1 MRYQSQVITPDYIST
16 AKVVY
21 NAIRRNCQL
30 FRRARDLSGDSSAA
44 SPSLIDS
51 VDEFRYLANL
61 RLFPLER
68 KLQGSL
74 IDDRGALPAATH
86 IDNPGI
92 GKVRIRPNRA
102 RLEPDSPGILGLL
115 PKREFRI
122 GQGKMRFLNSAFEID
137 SSSRALDVG
146 ELWT

>member
-1 MRYQSQVITPDYIST
+1 MRHQSQVISTDYIST

-21 NAIRRNCQL
+21 NAIGRYCQM
-30 FRRARDLSGDSSAA
+30 FRCASDLSGDSSAA
-44 SPSLIDS
+44 SPSLVDS

-74 IDDRGALPAATH
+74 MHDRGALPAATH

-92 GKVRIRPNRA
+92 GKVRISPNRA
-102 RLEPDSPGILGLL
+102 RL
-115 PKREFRI
+115 
-122 GQGKMRFLNSAFEID
+122 
-137 SSSRALDVG
+137 
-146 ELWT
+146 